1 MQKGQG
7 PPHSVGKF
15 PGHPEKDRGQQGPGT
30 ATCAPWPGKPQ
41 PGPAAFGTGPR
52 STSGPRPAR
61 LHLNLDPGLG
71 QRVPHRCPLPLPSLT
86 KGQALLQSPRGR
98 GPQAH
103 RGPGHC
109 PQLTHLCPRA
119 SQLALGAR
127 PLQKHLQPLPGMAT
141 GALAPDQGCPQP
153 TRDRG
158 PPHGEHRV
166 SLQLLMT
173 DTDRCLSACPTCP
186 GLCSSASCT

>member
-41 PGPAAFGTGPR
+41 PDPAAFGTGPR

-61 LHLNLDPGLG
+61 LHLNPDPGLG

-86 KGQALLQSPRGR
+86 KGQALLYSHLRDAAPRPTEGR
-98 GPQAH
+98 SLSSADP
-103 RGPGHC
+103 
-109 PQLTHLCPRA
+109 
-119 SQLALGAR
+119 
-127 PLQKHLQPLPGMAT
+127 PLPKSLPAGPWGPST
-141 GALAPDQGCPQP
+141 PEAPPAP
-153 TRDRG
+153 AW
-158 PPHGEHRV
+158 HGHR
-166 SLQLLMT
+166 SSCS
-173 DTDRCLSACPTCP
+173 RP
-186 GLCSSASCT
+186 GLSSAHSRQGSSTRGTQDVPPTPDDGH